1 MDKITALENINNK
14 WNDSEISLA
23 DRIVGVSSDFY
34 SAGLDLATTA
44 AFIKATPA
52 ELETLLGLSEL
63 DDEIIELISDVN
75 PPITTWTM
83 FMEASDEEIRNA
95 LESLKADR
103 DHSYGRDTNYTAS
116 EFVFNKMLEASGPTI
131 EQKIGS
137 LSGDDLKH
145 VLKKGSDFDAL
156 NDWQKKFIKSVA
168 AQRKMGKT
176 LSDKQIKSLKD
187 ALIGLVEKGAIARD
201 SIDGDQDICDR
212 ILDALEK

>member
-103 DHSYGRDTNYTAS
+103 DH
-116 EFVFNKMLEASGPTI
+116 
-131 EQKIGS
+131 
-137 LSGDDLKH
+137 
-145 VLKKGSDFDAL
+145 
-156 NDWQKKFIKSVA
+156 
-168 AQRKMGKT
+168 
-176 LSDKQIKSLKD
+176 
-187 ALIGLVEKGAIARD
+187 
-201 SIDGDQDICDR
+201 
-212 ILDALEK
+212 